1 MTELSEGQKA
11 PDFTAN
17 DQNGKSISL
26 SDFSGNDVIL
36 YFYPKDDTPG
46 CTAEA
51 CSFRDNYQALLGQG
65 FQILGVSTDDEKSHQ
80 KFVTKYSLPFPLIS
94 DTDKKIVEA
103 YGVWIEKNMYGKKY
117 MGVARKTFIID
128 KNGMIKKIISKVDT
142 NNSSQQ
148 VLDLL
153 STHL

>member
-148 VLDLL
+148 ILDLL
-153 STHL
+153 STQL